1 MIRRDVVNHDLVSI
15 SVYGSHEDLVQ
26 HKGISFCLS
35 QENTVD
41 LSTTSN
47 SGNYSLYTNDEKDQN
62 YQLSTTYNEENDE
75 TEDTIDTAKKSQSA
89 T

>member
-1 MIRRDVVNHDLVSI
+1 M
-15 SVYGSHEDLVQ
+15 
-26 HKGISFCLS
+26 S

-47 SGNYSLYTNDEKDQN
+47 SGNYSLYTNDDKDQN